1 MKKGL
6 NRFAGLKFNGG
17 MVDVF
22 RFQRNVQK
30 VQCVQKVGNSNTKH
44 QTTNY
49 KQQTFPIPQNKPFL
63 PFAKYW

>member
-6 NRFAGLKFNGG
+6 NCFAGLKFNGG

-22 RFQRNVQK
+22 RFERNVQK

-44 QTTNY
+44 QTPN
-49 KQQTFPIPQNKPFL
+49 NKL
-63 PFAKYW
+63 